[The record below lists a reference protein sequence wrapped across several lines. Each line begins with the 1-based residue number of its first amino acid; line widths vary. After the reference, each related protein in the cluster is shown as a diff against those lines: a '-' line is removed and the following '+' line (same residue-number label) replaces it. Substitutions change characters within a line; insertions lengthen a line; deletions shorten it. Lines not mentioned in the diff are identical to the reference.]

1 MWYLS
6 TYCSHGF
13 FEKTESNLAG
23 AIQFTQYIIVLV
35 DVNTDPEKPKPR
47 SRAKPNNGA
56 PNPKR
61 QRKPPVKKNQSESAR

>member
-1 MWYLS
+1 MDFL
-6 TYCSHGF
+6 
-13 FEKTESNLAG
+13 KRLMSNLSG
-23 AIQFTQYIIVLV
+23 AIQYTQYIIVLV